1 MHTSIQY
8 LECAVHYAWT
18 IIQLHENA
26 NYNSC
31 NQLPTYILQLPTFIC
46 SEKNYLQGSMYP
58 LGFLYSN
65 MCTTFFDHYLC
76 KWNTFKYLHNLPF
89 QSDNGAPLMCLDN
102 EGSWKLMGIQSK
114 EGECLTKSHPDV
126 FTSISVLNDWI
137 SKSIS

>member
-8 LECAVHYAWT
+8 LECDVHYAWT

-26 NYNSC
+26 NCNSC
-31 NQLPTYILQLPTFIC
+31 NQFTYNLLLSFLKRITCKVQCNL
-46 SEKNYLQGSMYP
+46 P

-65 MCTTFFDHYLC
+65 MCTTFFQHHMYIG
-76 KWNTFKYLHNLPF
+76 NEIPSTQTHHLPF